1 MVKLNKYAF
10 VGAMLLT
17 GAVGFTACSSDDLAE
32 GPNPNPTFDGEAVK
46 TQFAINI
53 PAASAGSRLSGNTV
67 QDDGAE
73 DFRGMS
79 NIRLVP
85 FLNVANVASNDAP
98 LTGRTQVTENAIL
111 LADLTNSDL
120 TGKASYKIY
129 NDINLK
135 IGTSAF
141 LFYGEATP
149 QTGDNVN
156 GALVPSYTTGG
167 WVGTT
172 LDQIHFD
179 LKQIH
184 DASKEATRTTSEQDM
199 LRILNAIANAEGW
212 ATQTEDTPLKDL
224 YDSFVSLK
232 AGSSNSI
239 LATVQA
245 LYNNLN
251 GPQSGVTGEPATTVK
266 NAINTAITTYFN
278 ASLDPA
284 APEATLTFK
293 DDYAK
298 YNDDGYPTNIGL
310 PDGAVQLSYTEPVAD
325 PATDGAFTYV
335 TDVDYD
341 TDDANVMNVAALND
355 YVYPASLYYWT
366 NTACRVSDNSEAA
379 DYEANKDDEW
389 SQLLTDVYGNVGNGS
404 VAASTRSVGLVNQIN
419 YAVARF
425 DLNVK
430 FVGGE
435 LLDNGKDWPTA
446 GQGVAN
452 SITVPADGM
461 KMTGVLVGGQKNVG
475 WDFAQTTTQ
484 TKEQTIY
491 DSYLGD
497 NGTGLGVKANTPV
510 TAYTLALQ
518 TKEKETNPE
527 VANFALEFVNNTGED
542 FVGHDGIV
550 PAGGKFYLVGQLTT
564 NPTEGGNNKAND
576 YIFEQDHTTVANV
589 TISSLKSAYNC
600 IPDLRTPG
608 LELGLSVN
616 LEWESGL
623 VNDVTIE

>member
-53 PAASAGSRLSGNTV
+53 PAASAGSRLSESTV
-67 QDDGAE
+67 QGQTPTPT
-73 DFRGMS
+73 FRGMS

-85 FLNVANVASNDAP
+85 FIIANTTGNDAP

-120 TGKASYKIY
+120 TGTASYKIY

-141 LFYGEATP
+141 LFYGEANHAAEYKGVLNMTP
-149 QTGDNVN
+149 
-156 GALVPSYTTGG
+156 
-167 WVGTT
+167 
-172 LDQIHFD
+172 
-179 LKQIH
+179 
-184 DASKEATRTTSEQDM
+184 DASVTAMTPADIAFTLENIEEV
-199 LRILNAIANAEGW
+199 LNAIANAEGW

-278 ASLDPA
+278 ASPDPA

-461 KMTGVLVGGQKNVG
+461 TMTGVLVGGQKNVG

-497 NGTGLGVKANTPV
+497 NGKGLGVKANTPV

-564 NPTEGGNNKAND
+564 NPTTGGNNKTNN

>member
-53 PAASAGSRLSGNTV
+53 PAASAGSRLSQTV
-67 QDDGAE
+67 VQGQDPVQ
-73 DFRGMS
+73 FRGMS

-85 FLNVANVASNDAP
+85 FLNATVADNDAP

-120 TGKASYKIY
+120 TGTASYKIY

-179 LKQIH
+179 LKQIY

-278 ASLDPA
+278 ASPDPA

-366 NTACRVSDNSEAA
+366 NTACRVSDESEVN
-379 DYEANKDDEW
+379 DYDTNKDNEW
-389 SQLLTDVYGNVGNGS
+389 STLLSSVYGNTNGS
-404 VAASTRSVGLVNQIN
+404 VSASTRSVGLVNQIN

-425 DLNVK
+425 DLNVQ

-461 KMTGVLVGGQKNVG
+461 TMTGVLVGGQKNVG
-475 WDFAQTTTQ
+475 WDFAQATTQ

-497 NGTGLGVKANTPV
+497 NGKGLGVKANTPV

-518 TKEKETNPE
+518 TKEKETNSE

-564 NPTEGGNNKAND
+564 DPTTGGNNKAND

>member
-53 PAASAGSRLSGNTV
+53 PAASAGSRLSQTV
-67 QDDGAE
+67 VQGQDPVQ
-73 DFRGMS
+73 FRGMS

-85 FLNVANVASNDAP
+85 FLNATVADNDAP

-120 TGKASYKIY
+120 TGTASYKIY

-135 IGTSAF
+135 IGTNAF

-149 QTGDNVN
+149 KTGDNVN

-179 LKQIH
+179 LKQIY

-199 LRILNAIANAEGW
+199 LKILNAIANAEGW
-212 ATQTEDTPLKDL
+212 ATQAEDTQLKDL
-224 YDSFVSLK
+224 YDAFVSLK

-251 GPQSGVTGEPATTVK
+251 DEKSEITGDVK
-266 NAINTAITTYFN
+266 TAINTAITTYFN
-278 ASLDPA
+278 AQGTT
-284 APEATLTFK
+284 PEATLTFK

-497 NGTGLGVKANTPV
+497 NGKGLGVKANTPV

>member
-53 PAASAGSRLSGNTV
+53 PAAAGSRLSGNTV
-67 QDDGAE
+67 QNDGAT

-98 LTGRTQVTENAIL
+98 LTGATSITENAIL

-120 TGKASYKIY
+120 TGTASYKLY

-135 IGTSAF
+135 IGTNAF

-149 QTGDNVN
+149 QTGDNNVN

-179 LKQIH
+179 LKQIY

-199 LRILNAIANAEGW
+199 LKILNAIANAEGW

-224 YDSFVSLK
+224 YDAFVSLK

-251 GPQSGVTGEPATTVK
+251 DEKGEITGDVK
-266 NAINTAITTYFN
+266 TAINTVITTYFS
-278 ASLDPA
+278 AQGK

-298 YNDDGYPTNIGL
+298 YNNNGYPTNIGL
-310 PDGAVQLSYTEPVAD
+310 PDGSVQLSYTEPTTEPEA
-325 PATDGAFTYV
+325 DGAFTYV
-335 TDVDYD
+335 TNVDYD
-341 TDDANVMNVAALND
+341 TDDNNTMNVAALND

-366 NTACRVSDNSEAA
+366 NTACRVA
-379 DYEANKDDEW
+379 DESKVDEYDTNKENEW
-389 SQLLTDVYGNVGNGS
+389 STLLSSVYGNTNGS
-404 VAASTRSVGLVNQIN
+404 VTAITRSVGLVNQIN

-435 LLDNGKDWPTA
+435 LLDNGKDWPTV

-452 SITVPADGM
+452 SITVPTDGM
-461 KMTGVLVGGQKNVG
+461 TMTGVLVGGQKNVG

-497 NGTGLGVKANTPV
+497 NGKGLGVKANTPV

>member
-53 PAASAGSRLSGNTV
+53 PAASAGSRLSQTV
-67 QDDGAE
+67 VQGQDPVQ
-73 DFRGMS
+73 FRGMS

-85 FLNVANVASNDAP
+85 FLNATVADNDAP

-120 TGKASYKIY
+120 TGTASYKIY

-135 IGTSAF
+135 IGTNAF

-149 QTGDNVN
+149 KTGDNVN

-179 LKQIH
+179 LKQIY

-199 LRILNAIANAEGW
+199 LKILNAIANAEGW
-212 ATQTEDTPLKDL
+212 ATQAEDTQLKDL
-224 YDSFVSLK
+224 YDAFVSLK

-251 GPQSGVTGEPATTVK
+251 DEKSEITGDVK
-266 NAINTAITTYFN
+266 TAINTAITTYFN
-278 ASLDPA
+278 AQGTT
-284 APEATLTFK
+284 PEATLTFK

-310 PDGAVQLSYTEPVAD
+310 PDGAVQLSYTEPVAN

-497 NGTGLGVKANTPV
+497 NGKGLGVKANTPV

>member
-53 PAASAGSRLSGNTV
+53 PAASAGSRLSESTV
-67 QDDGAE
+67 QGQTSPI
-73 DFRGMS
+73 FRGMS

-85 FLNVANVASNDAP
+85 FLNATVANNDTP
-98 LTGRTQVTENAIL
+98 LIGTTQVTENAIL
-111 LADLTNSDL
+111 LADLTGSDL

-135 IGTSAF
+135 IGTNAF

-179 LKQIH
+179 LKQIY

-199 LRILNAIANAEGW
+199 LKILNAIANAEGW
-212 ATQTEDTPLKDL
+212 ATQTDDTPLKDL

-266 NAINTAITTYFN
+266 NAINTVITTYFS
-278 ASLDPA
+278 AQGE
-284 APEATLTFK
+284 APEATLTFIG
-293 DDYAK
+293 DYAK
-298 YNDDGYPTNIGL
+298 YNDNGYPTNIGL
-310 PDGAVQLSYTEPVAD
+310 PDGSVQLSYAEPTTEPEA
-325 PATDGAFTYV
+325 DGAFTYV
-335 TDVDYD
+335 TNVDYD
-341 TDDANVMNVAALND
+341 TDENNTMNVAALND

-366 NTACRVSDNSEAA
+366 NTACRVSDESKA
-379 DYEANKDDEW
+379 DEYDTNKENEW
-389 SQLLTDVYGNVGNGS
+389 STLLSTVYGNTNGS
-404 VAASTRSVGLVNQIN
+404 VTAITRSVGLVNQIN

-435 LLDNGKDWPTA
+435 LLDNGKDWPTV

-452 SITVPADGM
+452 SITVPTDGM
-461 KMTGVLVGGQKNVG
+461 TMTGVLVGGQKNVG

-497 NGTGLGVKANTPV
+497 NGKGLGVKANTPV

>member
-10 VGAMLLT
+10 VGAMMLT

-53 PAASAGSRLSGNTV
+53 PAAAGSRLSEDVV
-67 QDDGAE
+67 QGQDPAE
-73 DFRGMS
+73 FRGMS

-85 FLNVANVASNDAP
+85 FLNVADVASNNAP
-98 LTGRTQVTENAIL
+98 LTGATSITENAIL

-120 TGKASYKIY
+120 TGTASYKIY

-179 LKQIH
+179 LKQIY

-199 LRILNAIANAEGW
+199 LKILNAIANAEGW
-212 ATQTEDTPLKDL
+212 ATQTDDTPLKDL
-224 YDSFVSLK
+224 YDAFVSLK

-266 NAINTAITTYFN
+266 NAINTAITTYFTAN
-278 ASLDPA
+278 PA
-284 APEATLTFK
+284 APEATLTFTG
-293 DDYAK
+293 DYAK
-298 YNDDGYPTNIGL
+298 YNDNGYPTNIGL
-310 PDGAVQLSYTEPVAD
+310 PDGSVQLSYAEPTTEPEA
-325 PATDGAFTYV
+325 DGAFTYV
-335 TDVDYD
+335 TNVDYD
-341 TDDANVMNVAALND
+341 TDDNNTMNVAALND

-366 NTACRVSDNSEAA
+366 NTACRVA
-379 DYEANKDDEW
+379 DESKVDEYDTNKGNEW
-389 SQLLTDVYGNVGNGS
+389 SVLLSSVYGNTNGS
-404 VAASTRSVGLVNQIN
+404 VTAITRSVGLVNQIN

-461 KMTGVLVGGQKNVG
+461 TMTGVLVGGQKNVG

-497 NGTGLGVKANTPV
+497 NGKGLGVKANTPV

>member
-53 PAASAGSRLSGNTV
+53 PAASAGSRLSENTV
-67 QDDGAE
+67 QNDGAD

-85 FLNVANVASNDAP
+85 FIIDNTTGNDAP
-98 LTGRTQVTENAIL
+98 LTGTTQVTENAIL

-120 TGKASYKIY
+120 TGTASYKIY

-179 LKQIH
+179 LKPIY
-184 DASKEATRTTSEQDM
+184 DASKEATATRTTSEQDM
-199 LRILNAIANAEGW
+199 LKILNAIANAEGW
-212 ATQTEDTPLKDL
+212 ATQAEDTPLKDL

-266 NAINTAITTYFN
+266 NAINTAIIAYFS
-278 ASLDPA
+278 AQGT

-293 DDYAK
+293 DGYAK
-298 YNDDGYPTNIGL
+298 YNDNGYPTNIGL
-310 PDGAVQLSYTEPVAD
+310 PDGAVQLSYTEPTTEPEA
-325 PATDGAFTYV
+325 DGAFKYV
-335 TDVDYD
+335 TNVDYD
-341 TDDANVMNVAALND
+341 TDDNNTMNVAALND

-366 NTACRVSDNSEAA
+366 NTACRVSDESK
-379 DYEANKDDEW
+379 ANEYDTNKSNEW
-389 SQLLTDVYGNVGNGS
+389 STLLNTVYGNTNGS

-419 YAVARF
+419 YAVGRF

-435 LLDNGKDWPTA
+435 LLDNGKDWPTT

-452 SITVPADGM
+452 SITVPTEGM
-461 KMTGVLVGGQKNVG
+461 TMTGVLVGGQKNVG

-497 NGTGLGVKANTPV
+497 NGTGLGVKANTAV

-576 YIFEQDHTTVANV
+576 YIFEQDHTTIANV

>member
-53 PAASAGSRLSGNTV
+53 PAASAGSRLSQTV
-67 QDDGAE
+67 VQGQDPVQ
-73 DFRGMS
+73 FRGMS

-85 FLNVANVASNDAP
+85 FLNVADFESNDAP
-98 LTGRTQVTENAIL
+98 LTGATSITENAIL

-120 TGKASYKIY
+120 TGTASYKIY

-179 LKQIH
+179 LKQIY

-199 LRILNAIANAEGW
+199 LKILNAIANAEGW
-212 ATQTEDTPLKDL
+212 ATQTDDTPLKDL

-251 GPQSGVTGEPATTVK
+251 DEKGEITGDVK
-266 NAINTAITTYFN
+266 TAINTVITTYFS
-278 ASLDPA
+278 AQGK

-298 YNDDGYPTNIGL
+298 YNNNGYPTNIGL
-310 PDGAVQLSYTEPVAD
+310 PDGSVQLSYTEPTTEPEAD
-325 PATDGAFTYV
+325 GVFTYV
-335 TDVDYD
+335 TNVDYD
-341 TDDANVMNVAALND
+341 TDENNTMNVAALND

-366 NTACRVSDNSEAA
+366 NTACRVSNESKA
-379 DYEANKDDEW
+379 DEYDTNKDNEW
-389 SQLLTDVYGNVGNGS
+389 STLLSTVYGNTNGS

-452 SITVPADGM
+452 SITVPTDGM
-461 KMTGVLVGGQKNVG
+461 TMTGVLVGGQKNVG

-497 NGTGLGVKANTPV
+497 NGKGLGVKANTPV

-518 TKEKETNPE
+518 TKEKEADPE

-564 NPTEGGNNKAND
+564 DPTTGGNNKTNN

>member
-53 PAASAGSRLSGNTV
+53 PAASAGSRLSQTV
-67 QDDGAE
+67 VQGQDPVQ
-73 DFRGMS
+73 FRGMS

-85 FLNVANVASNDAP
+85 FLNATVAANDAP
-98 LTGRTQVTENAIL
+98 LIGRTQVTENAIL

-120 TGKASYKIY
+120 TGTASYKIY

-135 IGTSAF
+135 IGTNAF

-149 QTGDNVN
+149 KTGDNVN

-179 LKQIH
+179 LKQIF

-199 LRILNAIANAEGW
+199 LKILNAIANAEGW

-278 ASLDPA
+278 ASPDPA

-341 TDDANVMNVAALND
+341 TDDNNIMNVAALND

-452 SITVPADGM
+452 SITVPTDGM

-475 WDFAQTTTQ
+475 WDFAQITTQ

-497 NGTGLGVKANTPV
+497 NGKGLGVKANTPV

>member
-1 MVKLNKYAF
+1 
-10 VGAMLLT
+10 
-17 GAVGFTACSSDDLAE
+17 
-32 GPNPNPTFDGEAVK
+32 
-46 TQFAINI
+46 
-53 PAASAGSRLSGNTV
+53 
-67 QDDGAE
+67 
-73 DFRGMS
+73 MS

-85 FLNVANVASNDAP
+85 FLNATVADNDAP

-120 TGKASYKIY
+120 TGTASYKIY

-135 IGTSAF
+135 IGTNAF

-149 QTGDNVN
+149 KTGDNVN

-179 LKQIH
+179 LKQIY

-199 LRILNAIANAEGW
+199 LKILNAIANAEGW
-212 ATQTEDTPLKDL
+212 ATQAEDTQLKDL
-224 YDSFVSLK
+224 YDAFVSLK

-251 GPQSGVTGEPATTVK
+251 DEKSEITGDVK
-266 NAINTAITTYFN
+266 TAINTAITTYFN
-278 ASLDPA
+278 AQGTT
-284 APEATLTFK
+284 PEATLTFK

-497 NGTGLGVKANTPV
+497 NGKGLGVKANTPV

>member
-53 PAASAGSRLSGNTV
+53 PAASAGSRLSGSTV
-67 QDDGAE
+67 QGQTPTPT
-73 DFRGMS
+73 FRGMS

-85 FLNVANVASNDAP
+85 FIIANTTGNDAP

-120 TGKASYKIY
+120 TGTASYKIY

-199 LRILNAIANAEGW
+199 LKILNAIANAEGW

-278 ASLDPA
+278 ASPDPA

-497 NGTGLGVKANTPV
+497 NGKGLGVKANTPV

>member
-53 PAASAGSRLSGNTV
+53 PAASAGSRLSQTV
-67 QDDGAE
+67 VQGQDPVQ
-73 DFRGMS
+73 FRGMS

-85 FLNVANVASNDAP
+85 FLNATVADNDAP
-98 LTGRTQVTENAIL
+98 LIGTTQVTENAIL

-120 TGKASYKIY
+120 TGTASYKIY

-135 IGTSAF
+135 IGTNAF

-167 WVGTT
+167 WVGTK

-179 LKQIH
+179 LKQIY

-199 LRILNAIANAEGW
+199 LKILNAIANAEGW
-212 ATQTEDTPLKDL
+212 ATQAEDTPLKDL

-278 ASLDPA
+278 AQGT

-293 DDYAK
+293 DGYSK
-298 YNDDGYPTNIGL
+298 YNDNGYPTNIGL
-310 PDGAVQLSYTEPVAD
+310 PDGSVQLSYTEPTTEPDA
-325 PATDGAFTYV
+325 DGAFTYV
-335 TDVDYD
+335 TNVDYD
-341 TDDANVMNVAALND
+341 TDDNNTMNVAALND

-366 NTACRVSDNSEAA
+366 NTACRVSDESEVN
-379 DYEANKDDEW
+379 DYDTNKDNEW
-389 SQLLTDVYGNVGNGS
+389 STLLSSVYGNTNGS
-404 VAASTRSVGLVNQIN
+404 VSASTRSVGLVNQIN

-425 DLNVK
+425 DLNVQ

-461 KMTGVLVGGQKNVG
+461 TMTGVLVGGQKNVG

-497 NGTGLGVKANTPV
+497 NGKGLGVKANTPV

-576 YIFEQDHTTVANV
+576 YVFEQDHTTVANV